1 MTSMNKILFTN
12 YISYFCWIILIC
24 QCIFYSFFWKK
35 RCTNSRFDTIFNK
48 TQFCYDKEI
57 AAKRSRTQKKR
68 KSKELMMLLQY
79 IIQNCWGFR
88 KQNLRKNS
96 RFHIYETK
104 VRFKT
109 LFYPTQK
116 LLVQCTKC
124 SYICTFVLYNNLSY
138 EKP

>member
-1 MTSMNKILFTN
+1 MSMYFL
-12 YISYFCWIILIC
+12 YIFL
-24 QCIFYSFFWKK
+24 KK
-35 RCTNSRFDTIFNK
+35 RCTNFRFDTIFNK
-48 TQFCYDKEI
+48 TQFCYDTEI
-57 AAKRSRTQKKR
+57 AAKSSRTEKKGR

-88 KQNLRKNS
+88 KQNLRKKNS

-109 LFYPTQK
+109 RFYPTNK

-124 SYICTFVLYNNLSY
+124 SCKMKKVRYI
-138 EKP
+138 KI